1 MMITLRYAVYIHIF
15 CTGSLQNTFGHM
27 KRSSAS
33 YLCYLSSAAQLG
45 ATFANMG
52 VLHWGIVLIKR
63 EDFGLGFI
71 SILVKRELKHFS
83 LESKTKHFYPVYS
96 QNLNNA

>member
-1 MMITLRYAVYIHIF
+1 ME
-15 CTGSLQNTFGHM
+15 
-27 KRSSAS
+27 
-33 YLCYLSSAAQLG
+33 
-45 ATFANMG
+45 